1 MTARDPEYWRAH
13 LATNAQ
19 IIAARELELS
29 DPVLPPFAGLPTRG
43 GWLGPPP
50 PCEGRYGHP
59 RMYGSDTC
67 ESTRGEIVAVP

>member
-1 MTARDPEYWRAH
+1 MTARDPEYWRAW
-13 LATNAQ
+13 AQ
-19 IIAARELELS
+19 PSRE
-29 DPVLPPFAGLPTRG
+29 PPRASLDNVTPEFRGLPTRG

-67 ESTRGEIVAVP
+67 ESTRGEIVT

>member
-1 MTARDPEYWRAH
+1 VSLHE
-13 LATNAQ
+13 L
-19 IIAARELELS
+19 AARKRDS
-29 DPVLPPFAGLPTRG
+29 GDPVTPEFRGLPTRG

-67 ESTRGEIVAVP
+67 ESTRGEIAHEPI